1 LKKTK
6 LKEDGIKVI
15 KLLKYSTHQNIILP
29 IFRK

>member
-15 KLLKYSTHQNIILP
+15 KLLKYSTHQNII
-29 IFRK
+29 